1 MSSFRDRLKN
11 SRENA
16 KNEADNAT
24 KKDLDMLLEKVDE
37 LEGIFNEL
45 QLNDQATYDQLITV
59 VEKATE
65 RNESIATVV
74 DRLKALGEAGKKL
87 AATAGNVSGTGAL
100 KMVLEALRES

>member
-1 MSSFRDRLKN
+1 MTSW
-11 SRENA
+11 REKADEARRIA
-16 KNEADNAT
+16 KEKADKQTEQEIIILLEEADT
-24 KKDLDMLLEKVDE
+24 
-37 LEGIFNEL
+37 LEGIFKEL
-45 QLNDQATYDQLITV
+45 KLADQETYDQLITV

>member
-1 MSSFRDRLKN
+1 MTSFRDRVQK

-16 KNEADNAT
+16 KKVADEQT
-24 KKDLDMLLEKVDE
+24 DKDLKAILENVDD

-45 QLNDQATYDQLITV
+45 KLTDQATYDQLITI

-74 DRLKALGEAGKKL
+74 DRLKALGEAGIKL
-87 AATAGNVSGTGAL
+87 AATVGNVTGPGTLKAVLGAL
-100 KMVLEALRES
+100 KGS

>member
-1 MSSFRDRLKN
+1 MTSFRDRVEK

-16 KNEADNAT
+16 IRIADEQT
-24 KKDLDMLLEKVDE
+24 DKDLKAILENVDD

-45 QLNDQATYDQLITV
+45 KLTDQTTYDQLITI

-87 AATAGNVSGTGAL
+87 AAMAGNLSGAGAL
-100 KMVLEALRES
+100 KTVLEALRES